1 MAMILASVRLTTT
14 SSFQKRPLMR
24 ILLPMLA
31 LTMLIA
37 AGCSKP
43 TPTAGTT
50 STGNAGDTGATPVF
64 SLAWSEYP
72 SWSVFGVAHEKAII
86 DGEEGKLGPIEE
98 KWGVDIVLKEADYDT
113 CLAYYGASETDA
125 VCITN
130 MDTLAPSLSR
140 DSVAILPT
148 STSVGADACIAVGMD
163 DLDALKDKPTY
174 GLEMSVSQ
182 YCFERNLEL
191 QGRSIKDFPFKNM
204 DPGAAAQAMQTN
216 QEDIQS
222 IMVWNPFV
230 LQTLRTRDGAKVL
243 FDSST
248 IPEEIIDMV
257 VIGKDALS
265 RDGGEAFA
273 GAVIETF
280 YEINR
285 MMADPATGDETLIAI
300 GEKFSSLQIDDMK
313 EVVKQTRFYGT
324 PDAALTLLSDEKFK
338 TETMPAVVSF
348 CESHGIV
355 EKKPTVGFND
365 DAAQLNFTT
374 KFIEAAKS
382 GQ

>member
-1 MAMILASVRLTTT
+1 MRTQILCLS
-14 SSFQKRPLMR
+14 
-24 ILLPMLA
+24 LA
-31 LTMLIA
+31 GLAFA
-37 AGCSKP
+37 AGCSKS
-43 TPTAGTT
+43 TPTNDGVGSVDAKA
-50 STGNAGDTGATPVF
+50 STPSF

-72 SWSVFGVAHEKAII
+72 SWSVFGVAHEKGLI
-86 DGEEGKLGPIEE
+86 DGAQGKLGPIEQ
-98 KWGVDIVLKEADYDT
+98 KWGIDIVLKEADYDT
-113 CLAYYGASETDA
+113 CLTFYGSSETDA

-148 STSVGADACIAVGMD
+148 STSVGADACIAVGID
-163 DLDALKDKPTY
+163 NLDGLKGKPTY

-191 QGRSIKDFPFKNM
+191 QGKTIADFPFKNM

-216 QEDIQS
+216 QADIQS

-230 LQTLRTRDGAKVL
+230 LQTLRTRDGSKVI

-257 VIGKDALS
+257 VVGKDVLAKE
-265 RDGGEAFA
+265 GGEAFA
-273 GAVIETF
+273 GAIVEAF
-280 YEINR
+280 YEVNK
-285 MMADPATGDETLIAI
+285 MMADSTTGNETLIAI
-300 GEKFSSLQIDDMK
+300 GEKFSSLDLADMK

-324 PDAALTLLSDEKFK
+324 PEDALTLLNSEKFRN
-338 TETMPAVVSF
+338 ETMPQVSSF

-355 EKKPTVGFND
+355 ASKPTIGFNKD
-365 DAAQLNFTT
+365 DAQFNFTT
-374 KFIEAAKS
+374 KFVEAAKAE
-382 GQ
+382 

>member
-1 MAMILASVRLTTT
+1 MRNQILSL
-14 SSFQKRPLMR
+14 S
-24 ILLPMLA
+24 LA
-31 LTMLIA
+31 GLAIA
-37 AGCSKP
+37 AGCSKS
-43 TPTAGTT
+43 TPTNNGGGSSAAAG
-50 STGNAGDTGATPVF
+50 NTPTF

-72 SWSVFGVAHEKAII
+72 SWSVFGVAHEKGII
-86 DGEEGKLGPIEE
+86 DGAEGKLGPIEK

-113 CLAYYGASETDA
+113 CLTFYGSSETDA

-148 STSVGADACIAVGMD
+148 STSVGADACIAVGVD
-163 DLDALKDKPTY
+163 NLDGLKGKTTY

-191 QGRSIKDFPFKNM
+191 QGKTIADYPFKNM

-216 QEDIQS
+216 QADIES

-230 LQTLRTRDGAKVL
+230 LQTLRTRDGAKVI

-257 VIGKDALS
+257 VIGKDALAKE
-265 RDGGEAFA
+265 GGEAFA
-273 GAVIETF
+273 GAIVEAF
-280 YEINR
+280 YEVNK
-285 MMADPATGDETLIAI
+285 MMADSTTGDDTLIAI
-300 GEKFSSLQIDDMK
+300 GQKFSSLELADMK

-324 PDAALTLLSDEKFK
+324 PDEAIALLTNEKFQS
-338 TETMPAVVSF
+338 ETMPQVASF

-355 EKKPTVGFND
+355 ASKPTIGFNKD
-365 DAAQLNFTT
+365 DAQFNFTT
-374 KFIEAAKS
+374 KFVEAAKAK
-382 GQ
+382 

>member
-1 MAMILASVRLTTT
+1 MIKQILCFSLAG
-14 SSFQKRPLMR
+14 
-24 ILLPMLA
+24 LA
-31 LTMLIA
+31 LT
-37 AGCSKP
+37 AGCSKSAP
-43 TPTAGTT
+43 STGGGSSSAPASTPT
-50 STGNAGDTGATPVF
+50 F

-72 SWSVFGVAHEKAII
+72 SWSVFGVAHEKGII
-86 DGEEGKLGPIEE
+86 DGEEGKLGSIEE

-113 CLAYYGASETDA
+113 CLTYYGSSETDA

-140 DSVAILPT
+140 ASVAILPT
-148 STSVGADACIAVGMD
+148 STSVGADACIAVGID
-163 DLDALKDKPTY
+163 NLDGLKGKPTF

-191 QGRSIKDFPFKNM
+191 QGKTIADFPFKNM

-216 QEDIQS
+216 QADIES

-230 LQTLRTRDGAKVL
+230 LQTLRTRDGAKVI

-257 VIGKDALS
+257 VIGKDALAKE
-265 RDGGEAFA
+265 GGESFA
-273 GAVIETF
+273 GAIVEAF
-280 YEINR
+280 YEVNK
-285 MMADPATGDETLIAI
+285 MMADSATADETLIAI
-300 GEKFSSLQIDDMK
+300 GQKFSNLKLDDMK

-324 PDAALTLLSDEKFK
+324 PDEALALLTSEKFQN
-338 TETMPAVVSF
+338 ETMPQVSSF

-355 EKKPTVGFND
+355 ASKPTIGFNSD
-365 DAAQLNFTT
+365 DAQFNFTT
-374 KFIEAAKS
+374 KFIEAAKAK
-382 GQ
+382 

>member
-1 MAMILASVRLTTT
+1 
-14 SSFQKRPLMR
+14 MR
-24 ILLPMLA
+24 SKFLWLSLSA
-31 LTMLIA
+31 TLICL
-37 AGCSKP
+37 GCSRSTPP
-43 TPTAGTT
+43 TTQGGTA
-50 STGNAGDTGATPVF
+50 SDANVPVF

-72 SWSVFGVAHEKAII
+72 SWSVFGVAHEKGLI
-86 DGEEGKLGPIEE
+86 DGKEGKLSAIEK
-98 KWGVDIVLKEADYDT
+98 KWGVDIVLKQADYDT
-113 CLAYYGASETDA
+113 CLTYYGASETDA

-148 STSVGADACIAVGMD
+148 STSVGADACIAVGIEN
-163 DLDALKDKPTY
+163 LDGLKGKPTY

-191 QGRSIKDFPFKNM
+191 QGKTIADYPFKNM

-216 QEDIQS
+216 QGDIES

-230 LQTLRTRDGAKVL
+230 MQTLRTRDGSKVL

-257 VIGKDALS
+257 VVGKDALA

-273 GAVIETF
+273 AAIVEAF
-280 YEINR
+280 YEVNK
-285 MMADPATGDETLIAI
+285 MMGDSATADATLIAI
-300 GEKFSSLQIDDMK
+300 GENFSNLTLDEMK

-324 PDAALTLLSDEKFK
+324 PDEALALLSSDKFRS
-338 TETMPAVVSF
+338 ETMPQVSAF

-355 EKKPTVGFND
+355 ASKPSIGFEQD
-365 DAAQLNFTT
+365 DVQFNFTT

-382 GQ
+382 K

>member
-1 MAMILASVRLTTT
+1 MRHSLAMLLAVTCVVA
-14 SSFQKRPLMR
+14 
-24 ILLPMLA
+24 I
-31 LTMLIA
+31 
-37 AGCSKP
+37 GCSKK
-43 TPTAGTT
+43 T
-50 STGNAGDTGATPVF
+50 SPNASIRASDVGEDIPSF

-86 DGEEGKLGPIEE
+86 DGDEGAMGPIEQ

-113 CLAYYGASETDA
+113 CLNYYGASETDA

-130 MDTLAPSLSR
+130 MDTLAPALTR

-148 STSVGADACIAVGMD
+148 STSVGADACIAVGIND
-163 DLDALKDKPTY
+163 IDGLKGKPTY

-191 QGRSIKDFPFKNM
+191 QGKTIADFPFKNM

-216 QEDIQS
+216 QEGIES

-257 VIGKDALS
+257 VVAKDALQ
-265 RDGGEAFA
+265 RPGGTDFA

-280 YEINR
+280 YEINK
-285 MMADPATGDETLIAI
+285 MMADPKQGDETLIAI
-300 GEKFSSLQIDDMK
+300 GEKFSSLQLDDMK
-313 EVVKQTRFYGT
+313 EVVKQTQFYST
-324 PDAALTLLSDEKFK
+324 PDAAIELFTKEKFQN
-338 TETMPAVVSF
+338 ETMPQVVDF
-348 CESHGIV
+348 CASHGIV
-355 EKKPTVGFND
+355 DSKPTLGFND
-365 DAAQLNFTT
+365 DGAQVNFVTT
-374 KFIEAAKS
+374 YIEKAK
-382 GQ
+382 GQQ